1 VARALLDDLASGATV
16 DRHLADQLIIFAALA
31 AGTSVL
37 RLPQITDHVP
47 SNLWLVETIL
57 GAHVHLEGH
66 QLSIPT
72 VSSLLI
78 PVASYNFLFLQS
90 LPTGI

>member
-1 VARALLDDLASGATV
+1 MARSLLDNLASGATV

-47 SNLWLVETIL
+47 TDLWLVEIIL

-66 QLSIPT
+66 HLSIQGLGYT
-72 VSSLLI
+72 FFMGAI
-78 PVASYNFLFLQS
+78 
-90 LPTGI
+90 